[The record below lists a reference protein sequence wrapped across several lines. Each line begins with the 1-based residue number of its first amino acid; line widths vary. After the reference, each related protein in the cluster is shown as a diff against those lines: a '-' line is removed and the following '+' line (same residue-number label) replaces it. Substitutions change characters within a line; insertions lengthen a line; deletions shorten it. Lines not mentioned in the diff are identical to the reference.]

1 MTDPFALKV
10 AAFVATALELD
21 ADPAAIAE
29 EVVSLK
35 RDPNAGIST
44 VELQSAAGPAPFLV
58 YHYLLAETNDEGES
72 GQELFDADVAT
83 LQRATEQNTPGPR
96 ILAHATAE
104 GEAYVLATTP
114 EVFRTLTGASEPQE
128 EPPEPPIVSPQAAVA
143 TRKHAADRLI
153 RLLRQA
159 NNEAANWLRAT
170 RNGEQ
175 ATELGP
181 EEAALALYL
190 IDNESIKSLLQ
201 AINLLIESAQEQA
214 VRAMTREEPPSQP
227 V

>member
-10 AAFVATALELD
+10 ASFVATALELD
-21 ADPAAIAE
+21 TDPAEIAE
-29 EVVSLK
+29 EVVPLK

-58 YHYLLAETNDEGES
+58 YHYVLGETNEAGES
-72 GQELFDADVAT
+72 GQQLFDADVVT

-114 EVFRTLTGASEPQE
+114 EVFRTLTGTPVPE
-128 EPPEPPIVSPQAAVA
+128 EELPGPPIKSAKAAAAV
-143 TRKHAADRLI
+143 RKHAADRLV

-159 NNEAANWLRAT
+159 NNEATNWLRAV
-170 RNGEQ
+170 RSAEGEI
-175 ATELGP
+175 ELGP
-181 EEAALALYL
+181 EESALALYL
-190 IDNESIKSLLQ
+190 IDKESIKNLLL
-201 AINLLIESAQEQA
+201 AINVLIENAQEQA
-214 VRAMTREEPPSQP
+214 AKAMGQESPDQP